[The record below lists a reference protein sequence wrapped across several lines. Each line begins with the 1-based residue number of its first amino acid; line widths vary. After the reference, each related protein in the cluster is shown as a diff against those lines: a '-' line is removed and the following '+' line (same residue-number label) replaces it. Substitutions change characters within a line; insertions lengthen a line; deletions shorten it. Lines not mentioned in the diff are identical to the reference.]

1 RCYGGSI
8 PFQGCAL
15 NGGQYDSHHRA
26 AITPGHMI
34 LEERMDAGIDDG
46 LVRLLVGL
54 ENHQD
59 IISDINDALDLLPQ
73 DVIGTL

>member
-1 RCYGGSI
+1 MI
-8 PFQGCAL
+8 P
-15 NGGQYDSHHRA
+15 
-26 AITPGHMI
+26 
-34 LEERMDAGIDDG
+34 EERMDAGIDDG